1 MSNERRVHKRWQ
13 KGLQSV
19 VNPGKAGKEER
30 KIKPLP

>member
-1 MSNERRVHKRWQ
+1 MSVGYTRDGK

-30 KIKPLP
+30 KIEPLP